1 MKAVVNPLITRVRTA
16 HLTTSSSA
24 RTAHLTTS
32 LSSGQLKYIG
42 KIVYF

>member
-1 MKAVVNPLITRVRTA
+1 MKAVVNLLITRVRTA

-24 RTAHLTTS
+24 RTEHLTTS
-32 LSSGQLKYIG
+32 LSPGQLKYIG